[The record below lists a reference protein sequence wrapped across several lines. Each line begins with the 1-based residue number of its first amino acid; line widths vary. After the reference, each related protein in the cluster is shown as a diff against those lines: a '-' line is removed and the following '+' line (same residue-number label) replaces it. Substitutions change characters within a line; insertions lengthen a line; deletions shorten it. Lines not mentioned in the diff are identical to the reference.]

1 VLVWILA
8 GCLGGAA
15 FLAAGSWLALGRARR
30 RAEASDQL
38 VSAARA
44 QLRQAVEEETA
55 RHVEEI
61 RRVLTRERAES
72 VSALAGEERKLAD
85 AHRGEFAARER
96 RAGEQLSG
104 TLAEVERRI
113 NERIRSFTDDLD
125 RANRHVETQLA
136 RLEQSHRQA
145 ISEVEHRIAA
155 EAADLGSTA
164 EEQRKAVVRLREEL
178 ERAAGQA
185 VTEAL
190 DELESQTVERRRV
203 IADLTERLR
212 AREAALI
219 EGVEKAETDVRGR
232 LEVEFLEFERR
243 QMDRIG
249 RVVERELERHVQVA
263 SMAFDERMRE
273 LREEAAGRLARE
285 LDRAVELLG
294 REELVRRVEA
304 ESAGRDRA

>member
-1 VLVWILA
+1 MLVWILA

-15 FLAAGSWLALGRARR
+15 LLVAALWLALRR
-30 RAEASDQL
+30 SKKRSEASDQL
-38 VSAARA
+38 IASARI

-55 RHVEEI
+55 KHTEEI
-61 RRVLTRERAES
+61 RRVLARERAES
-72 VSALAGEERKLAD
+72 VSALATEERKLTD
-85 AHRGEFAARER
+85 AHRSEFEARER
-96 RAGEQLSG
+96 RAGEQLAG
-104 TLAEVERRI
+104 ALAEVERRVE
-113 NERIRSFTDDLD
+113 ERIRSFTDDLD

-164 EEQRKAVVRLREEL
+164 DEQRKTVARLREEL

-190 DELESQTVERRRV
+190 DELESQTVERRRA
-203 IADLTERLR
+203 IADITERLR
-212 AREAALI
+212 AREAALA

-232 LEVEFLEFERR
+232 LEVELLEFERR

-263 SMAFDERMRE
+263 AMAFDERMRE

-294 REELVRRVEA
+294 REELVRRVES
-304 ESAGRDRA
+304 ESSARTRT